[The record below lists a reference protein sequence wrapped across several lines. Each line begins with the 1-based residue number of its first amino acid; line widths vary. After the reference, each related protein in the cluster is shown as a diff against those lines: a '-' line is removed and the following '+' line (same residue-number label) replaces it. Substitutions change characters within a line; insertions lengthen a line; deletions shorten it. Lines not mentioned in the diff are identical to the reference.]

1 MTTQRTCSYTPT
13 LIAVSWRV
21 SCAVAPDVVADIEV
35 VADALLS
42 RTQVAALLTVR
53 LLECN
58 ALAKVYVGARLLAS
72 YDFSRSAPE
81 AKGLLGSLFRRVV
94 PLPAGLVDGRT
105 HTLTVVVVRAV
116 DERAALA
123 TIQSAFYARPA
134 ANRALA
140 ARTPA
145 SEPATPA
152 VATRA
157 I

>member
-1 MTTQRTCSYTPT
+1 MTIHRTCSYTPT

-21 SCAVAPDVVADIEV
+21 SHAVAPDALADIEV

-58 ALAKVYVGARLLAS
+58 AVAKVYVGARLLAS
-72 YDFSRSAPE
+72 YDLSRSVPE
-81 AKGLLGSLFRRVV
+81 ANGMFGSLFRRVV

-105 HTLTVVVVRAV
+105 HMLTVLVERAV
-116 DERAALA
+116 QERATIA

-134 ANRALA
+134 ENRRLVAEL
-140 ARTPA
+140 PA
-145 SEPATPA
+145 
-152 VATRA
+152 
-157 I
+157 